1 MTFCNEFDAK
11 NTPQLYSSFA
21 GWMYVNESE
30 AVSPISVLS
39 PGHGGP
45 EDVASRGRGTLC

>member
-1 MTFCNEFDAK
+1 M
-11 NTPQLYSSFA
+11 QLC

-39 PGHGGP
+39 PGHGAP
-45 EDVASRGRGTLC
+45 RDLVSRGRDMLY